1 MTAIIAGTVAAT
13 LGYRADGCGIRT
25 AEPSGYN
32 HAGSPTEVAGYS
44 TGDIGDDQV
53 SVLGEASAPA
63 LKITRRLEKHS
74 IKFAR
79 RQNVPV
85 HES

>member
-1 MTAIIAGTVAAT
+1 VTAIIAGTVAAT

-32 HAGSPTEVAGYS
+32 HAGSPTAVAGYS
-44 TGDIGDDQV
+44 TGDIGDDEV
-53 SVLGEASAPA
+53 SVLGEAGAPT
-63 LKITRRLEKHS
+63 LKISRGLEQHS

-79 RQNVPV
+79 RQNVPL